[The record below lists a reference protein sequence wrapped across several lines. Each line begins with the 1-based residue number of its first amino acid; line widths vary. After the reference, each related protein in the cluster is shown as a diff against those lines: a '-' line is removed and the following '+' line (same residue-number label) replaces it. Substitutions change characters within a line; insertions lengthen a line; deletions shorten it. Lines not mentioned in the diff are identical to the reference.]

1 MTGPADDRSLE
12 VLLDKLAEGDS
23 GAAERVFAFY
33 EPYLRL
39 MVRRQLSPELRP
51 KFDSIDIVQ
60 SVWVDLVDEFRK
72 PGRRFT
78 DVNHLKAFLLRVTRN
93 RFIDRLRRHRQALQ
107 AERPLEKVEDELL
120 PVSPHPG
127 PGADAE
133 AGELWEQLLKL
144 CPPQHHAVLLL
155 KKQGHAL
162 EEIASRTGLHP
173 SSVRRILYD
182 LARRLALR
190 RQTAVPAETPPE
202 GERTDNP

>member
-1 MTGPADDRSLE
+1 LE
-12 VLLDKLAEGDS
+12 VLLDKLAQGDS
-23 GAAERVFAFY
+23 GAAEQVFSIY

-72 PGRRFT
+72 PGRRFA

-93 RFIDRLRRHRQALQ
+93 RFIDRLRRHRLALQ
-107 AERPLEKVEDELL
+107 AEQPLENVQDELMPASPQPQ
-120 PVSPHPG
+120 PV
-127 PGADAE
+127 AAAE
-133 AGELWEQLLKL
+133 AGELWERLLAL
-144 CPPQHHAVLLL
+144 CPPQHHLVLLL

-162 EEIASRTGLHP
+162 EEIADRTGLHP

-182 LARRLALR
+182 LARRLALHG
-190 RQTAVPAETPPE
+190 QTLPPASGRDPAV
-202 GERTDNP
+202 

>member
-1 MTGPADDRSLE
+1 VSGPADDRSLE
-12 VLLDKLAEGDS
+12 VLLDKLAQGDA

-51 KFDSIDIVQ
+51 KFDSADIVQ

-72 PGRRFT
+72 PGRRFA

-93 RFIDRLRRHRQALQ
+93 RFIDRLRRHRLALQ
-107 AERPLEKVEDELL
+107 AEQPLEKIADERL
-120 PVSPHPG
+120 PVSPQPA
-127 PGADAE
+127 PGAAAE
-133 AGELWEQLLKL
+133 AGELWEHLLAL
-144 CPPQHHAVLLL
+144 CPPQHHPVLLL

-162 EEIASRTGLHP
+162 EEIAARTGLHP

-182 LARRLALR
+182 LARRLALH
-190 RQTAVPAETPPE
+190 RQPPPPGGGGEPAA
-202 GERTDNP
+202 

>member
-1 MTGPADDRSLE
+1 VSVANDDRSLE
-12 VLLDKLAEGDS
+12 VLLDKLAQGDS
-23 GAAERVFAFY
+23 HAAERVFSFY

-72 PGRRFT
+72 PGRRFS
-78 DVNHLKAFLLRVTRN
+78 DINHLKAFLLRVTRN
-93 RFIDRLRRHRQALQ
+93 RFIDRLRRHRLALQ
-107 AERPLEKVEDELL
+107 AEQPLEKIEAERL
-120 PVSPHPG
+120 PASPNAQ
-127 PGADAE
+127 PGAAAE
-133 AGELWEQLLKL
+133 AGELWERLLEL

-182 LARRLALR
+182 LARRLALHH
-190 RQTAVPAETPPE
+190 QTPPPP
-202 GERTDNP
+202 DASP